1 MALSKNMKEKQCM
14 NSQKQSSFWRSLR
27 LFCTGLILLP
37 IALVLILIRRSLLLI
52 QLLFLRRPIIKEPIH
67 FIRSEAVKDIDDW
80 TPEDEEKKTQEWLA
94 AFDDDQILENARYVA
109 EYNYHL
115 PNEQNNEQNN
125 LTKFPDIP
133 YDDPLR

>member
-1 MALSKNMKEKQCM
+1 MALSKQTNKKQCM
-14 NSQKQSSFWRSLR
+14 NSQKPSSFWRSLR

-52 QLLFLRRPIIKEPIH
+52 QLLFLRRPIIKEPIRT
-67 FIRSEAVKDIDDW
+67 IRLEAM
-80 TPEDEEKKTQEWLA
+80 EDEEKKTQEWLKN
-94 AFDDDQILENARYVA
+94 FDDPLILSNARYIA

-115 PNEQNNEQNN
+115 PNKQTNEQND
-125 LTKFPDIP
+125 LTKFPEIP

>member
-1 MALSKNMKEKQCM
+1 MKQKQCT
-14 NSQKQSSFWRSLR
+14 NLQKPSSFWRSLR

-80 TPEDEEKKTQEWLA
+80 TPEDEEKKTQEWLK

-109 EYNYHL
+109 DYNYHL
-115 PNEQNNEQNN
+115 PNAQNNEQNN
-125 LTKFPDIP
+125 LTKYPDVD
-133 YDDPLR
+133 YDDAIQ

>member
-1 MALSKNMKEKQCM
+1 MKQKQCT
-14 NSQKQSSFWRSLR
+14 NLQKQSSFWRSLR

-37 IALVLILIRRSLLLI
+37 IALVVILIRRSLLLI

-115 PNEQNNEQNN
+115 PNEQNNEENN
-125 LTKFPDIP
+125 LTKYPDVD
-133 YDDPLR
+133 YDDAIQ

>member
-1 MALSKNMKEKQCM
+1 MKQKQCT
-14 NSQKQSSFWRSLR
+14 NLQKRSSFWRSLR

-52 QLLFLRRPIIKEPIH
+52 QLLFLRRPIIKEPIRT
-67 FIRSEAVKDIDDW
+67 IRLEAM
-80 TPEDEEKKTQEWLA
+80 EDEEKKTQEWLKN
-94 AFDDDQILENARYVA
+94 FDDPLILSNARYIA

-115 PNEQNNEQNN
+115 PNKQNNEQND
-125 LTKFPDIP
+125 LTKFPEIP

>member
-1 MALSKNMKEKQCM
+1 MKQKQCT
-14 NSQKQSSFWRSLR
+14 NLQKPSSFWRSLR

-80 TPEDEEKKTQEWLA
+80 TPEDEEKKTQEWLK

-115 PNEQNNEQNN
+115 ENEQNNEENN
-125 LTKFPDIP
+125 LTKFPEIP
-133 YDDPLR
+133 

>member
-1 MALSKNMKEKQCM
+1 MKQKQCT
-14 NSQKQSSFWRSLR
+14 NLQKPSSFWRSLF
-27 LFCTGLILLP
+27 LFFSGLILLP

-80 TPEDEEKKTQEWLA
+80 TPEDEEKKTQEWLK

>member
-1 MALSKNMKEKQCM
+1 M
-14 NSQKQSSFWRSLR
+14 
-27 LFCTGLILLP
+27 IL
-37 IALVLILIRRSLLLI
+37 AIRRFLLLI

-80 TPEDEEKKTQEWLA
+80 NNYDEEKKTQEWLA

-115 PNEQNNEQNN
+115 PNEQNNEENN
-125 LTKFPDIP
+125 LTKYPDVD
-133 YDDPLR
+133 YDDAIQ

>member
-1 MALSKNMKEKQCM
+1 MKQKQCT
-14 NSQKQSSFWRSLR
+14 NLQKRSSFWRSLR

-37 IALVLILIRRSLLLI
+37 IALVVILIRRSLLLI

-80 TPEDEEKKTQEWLA
+80 TPEDEEKKTQEWLK

-115 PNEQNNEQNN
+115 ENEQNNEENN
-125 LTKFPDIP
+125 LTKYPDVD
-133 YDDPLR
+133 YDDAIQ

>member
-1 MALSKNMKEKQCM
+1 MKQKQCT
-14 NSQKQSSFWRSLR
+14 NLQKPSSFWRSLR

-52 QLLFLRRPIIKEPIH
+52 QLLFLRRPMIKEPIH

-80 TPEDEEKKTQEWLA
+80 TPEDEEKKTQEWLK

-115 PNEQNNEQNN
+115 ENEQNNEQNN
-125 LTKFPDIP
+125 LTKFPEVD
-133 YDDPLR
+133 YDDSIN

>member
-1 MALSKNMKEKQCM
+1 M
-14 NSQKQSSFWRSLR
+14 
-27 LFCTGLILLP
+27 IL
-37 IALVLILIRRSLLLI
+37 AIRRFLLLI

-80 TPEDEEKKTQEWLA
+80 NNYDEEKKTQEWLA

-115 PNEQNNEQNN
+115 PNEQNNEENN
-125 LTKFPDIP
+125 LTKFPDVD
-133 YDDPLR
+133 YDDAIQ

>member
-1 MALSKNMKEKQCM
+1 MKQKQCT
-14 NSQKQSSFWRSLR
+14 NLQKPSSFWRSLR

-52 QLLFLRRPIIKEPIH
+52 QLLFLRRPIIKEPIRT
-67 FIRSEAVKDIDDW
+67 IRLEAM
-80 TPEDEEKKTQEWLA
+80 EDEEKKTQEWLKN
-94 AFDDDQILENARYVA
+94 FDDPLILSNARYIA

-115 PNEQNNEQNN
+115 PNKQNNEQND
-125 LTKFPDIP
+125 LTKFPEIP

>member
-1 MALSKNMKEKQCM
+1 MALSKQTNKKQCM
-14 NSQKQSSFWRSLR
+14 NSQKPSSFWRSLR

-125 LTKFPDIP
+125 LTKYPDVD
-133 YDDPLR
+133 YDDAIQ